1 MKAERYV
8 AMVHRSISDIAKIFR
23 DGKDVSVGRLKDRI
37 QYVHCNLR
45 SEDGVFQ
52 RYLTIV
58 FYDPTYRETFTI
70 YAHVDGGE
78 LTKSIRVSIV
88 DRGVKSVSL
97 YKQPDQ
103 IYRNEKAGIS
113 ISEATLVQLIQHI
126 LLHDKEYQIERESRE
141 EVFL

>member
-8 AMVHRSISDIAKIFR
+8 AMVHRSMSDITKIFR

-37 QYVHCNLR
+37 QYAHCNLR

-58 FYDPTYRETFTI
+58 IYDPTYREMFTI
-70 YAHVDGGE
+70 YAHVEGGE

-97 YKQPDQ
+97 YKRPDQ
-103 IYRNEKAGIS
+103 IYRNEKAGIG

-126 LLHDKEYQIERESRE
+126 LLHDKEYQVERESRE